1 MTFPTVGGNRLARP
15 LRSARPRAQSAHH
28 RRRLRFD
35 PPFYAS
41 WDTKPRTFWDA
52 AIVAVHTDLGV
63 TGYGSGD
70 MMLDSSGMIVLSD
83 RPGMGY
89 ERNIDALA
97 STRVT

>member
-1 MTFPTVGGNRLARP
+1 LGEIALPDPFVPP
-15 LRSARPRAQSAHH
+15 AHASEAMIAGVEIT

-35 PPFYAS
+35 PAFYAT